1 MNSERKGGNM
11 IPDLLEEQEEFEV
24 TEPKQ
29 RFLGEI
35 SNYTQPEVQ
44 QKPSNMPKVALIV
57 VLVAVLVFTTY
68 RYWLPSRSQDGKL
81 VVTNLSVSAILYAE
95 DDPSAVINTQIVHE
109 GDMIGSTRVAKI
121 YPSKVEFEQGG
132 KSWTQTTE

>member
-1 MNSERKGGNM
+1 M

-44 QKPSNMPKVALIV
+44 QKQSIMPKIVLIAL
-57 VLVAVLVFTTY
+57 LVGILVFTTY

-81 VVTNLSVSAILYAE
+81 VLTNLSVSAILYAE
-95 DDPSAVINTQIVHE
+95 DNPSAVINTQIVHE
-109 GDMIGSTRVAKI
+109 GDWVGSARVAKI
-121 YPSKVEFEQGG
+121 YPGKVEFEQNG
-132 KSWTQTTE
+132 KTWTQTTE